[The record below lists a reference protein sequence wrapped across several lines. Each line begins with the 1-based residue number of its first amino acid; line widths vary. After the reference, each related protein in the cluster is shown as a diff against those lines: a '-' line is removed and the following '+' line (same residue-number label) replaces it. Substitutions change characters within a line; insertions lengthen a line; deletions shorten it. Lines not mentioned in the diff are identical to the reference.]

1 MKSQPFRRLNVML
14 EAAKS
19 LVILSCNTMSIQD
32 ALLYQGPY
40 ISRGKGR
47 SKISHAPVHKHM
59 SMVRAARK
67 QHNIAKRK

>member
-14 EAAKS
+14 EAAKA
-19 LVILSCNTMSIQD
+19 LCVNYGMSWQN
-32 ALLYQGPY
+32 ALLAQGPY

-47 SKISHAPVHKHM
+47 SKTSNAPVHKHM
-59 SMVRAARK
+59 SIVRAARK

>member
-1 MKSQPFRRLNVML
+1 MKSQPFKRLHIML
-14 EAAKS
+14 EAANA
-19 LVILSCNTMSIQD
+19 LCINYGMSWKD

-59 SMVRAARK
+59 SIVRAARK
-67 QHNIAKRK
+67 QRNIAKRK

>member
-14 EAAKS
+14 EVAKA
-19 LVILSCNTMSIQD
+19 LCINYGMSWKD

-47 SKISHAPVHKHM
+47 SIMNKAPVHKHM

-67 QHNIAKRK
+67 QRNIAKRK